1 VPKKPTFGKKLE
13 AMIVL
18 GCVLW
23 LIIGIASDVLNFIIH
38 RWEITVPLSI
48 LLIWWYCFR
57 DGKRQ

>member
-1 VPKKPTFGKKLE
+1 
-13 AMIVL
+13 MIVL